1 MQCSMFFGNL
11 FVYFQFQ
18 GKTHIDLAT
27 RELIFGVLIS
37 VAVIGVIFLATLRRQ
52 DDHTTD
58 VVNGDEH
65 LQKVASDENGSQEQ
79 VVQEITVLTA
89 FRDAVRLFCTKDFQL
104 LSVTFLYTGEWCIIK
119 SNICN
124 CRQRRILLLR

>member
-1 MQCSMFFGNL
+1 MPMPNSMFFGNL

-52 DDHTTD
+52 DAATAVTS
-58 VVNGDEH
+58 NGEEH
-65 LQKVASDENGSQEQ
+65 LQKDENGSHEQ
-79 VVQEITVLTA
+79 VVQEVTVLTA
-89 FRDAVRLFCTKDFQL
+89 FRDAVKLFCTKEFL
-104 LSVTFLYTGEWCIIK
+104 MLSVTFLYTGELGGEGCGVCRIK
-119 SNICN
+119 KVTKY
-124 CRQRRILLLR
+124 